1 MAPPRRWLLI
11 AGASAMTLVATYLLA
26 VRTKTG
32 QELENAVLRGA
43 DDSANRS
50 EFVAA
55 NNALD
60 QITLYSLIGACVVI
74 GLIGLLRR
82 RLDLAVAAVG
92 VIFAG
97 QVVTQGLKRFLLVRP
112 ELVDVTGDF
121 KGNSLPSGHTTI
133 AMTVLFAAL
142 IVVPYRWRGLA
153 MFLTLSWATGIG
165 AYTLTAKWHRLSD
178 TIAADAVALGLACLA
193 SWWLARRGLVRPYD
207 GKRYVP
213 RVVFVVLTCLYVAGW
228 LVLGGILW
236 GVPLVGE
243 GLQQAIAE
251 SQWPLYLGAG
261 ALASAGSAISALIF
275 WASWRRLEVARPVAA
290 DVPAPTAESSGPGA
304 ASVQVRG

>member
-1 MAPPRRWLLI
+1 MAPSRRWLLI
-11 AGASAMTLVATYLLA
+11 AGASAVTLVATYLLA
-26 VRTKTG
+26 VRTRAG

-43 DDSANRS
+43 DDSANRT

-60 QITLYSLIGACVVI
+60 EITVYSLLGACLVI
-74 GLIGLLRR
+74 GLVGLLRR
-82 RLDLAVAAVG
+82 RIDLAVAAVG
-92 VIFAG
+92 VIVAG

-142 IVVPYRWRGLA
+142 LVIPYRWRGVA

-165 AYTLTAKWHRLSD
+165 AYTLAAKWHRLSD
-178 TIAADAVALGLACLA
+178 TIAADAIALGLACLA
-193 SWWLARRGLVRPYD
+193 SWWLARRGAVHPYE
-207 GKRYVP
+207 GKRYVG
-213 RVVFVVLTCLYVAGW
+213 RVVFVVIICLYTAGW
-228 LVLGGILW
+228 LALGGILW

-243 GLQQAIAE
+243 GLQQAIRE
-251 SQWPLYLGAG
+251 SEWPLYLGATV
-261 ALASAGSAISALIF
+261 LASAASALSALIF
-275 WASWRRLEVARPVAA
+275 WSSWRRLEVR
-290 DVPAPTAESSGPGA
+290 
-304 ASVQVRG
+304 

>member
-1 MAPPRRWLLI
+1 VIKETRSVAPPRRWLLI
-11 AGASAMTLVATYLLA
+11 AGASAVTLVLTYLLA

-60 QITLYSLIGACVVI
+60 EITVYSLIAACLLI

-142 IVVPYRWRGLA
+142 IVIPYRWRGVG

-165 AYTLTAKWHRLSD
+165 AYTLAAKWHRLSD

-193 SWWLARRGLVRPYD
+193 SWWLARRGAVQPYE

-213 RVVFVVLTCLYVAGW
+213 RVVFVVLICLYVVGW

-243 GLQQAIAE
+243 GLQEATAA

-261 ALASAGSAISALIF
+261 SLATAGSAISALIF
-275 WASWRRLEVARPVAA
+275 WGSWRRLEVARAGVAA
-290 DVPAPTAESSGPGA
+290 AVVPES
-304 ASVQVRG
+304 VRARG